1 MVSPLRKPESWRGV
15 GGISGV
21 VKVGGGVF
29 VESCFGSWKSMFAIG
44 ERKLYKISDCS

>member
-15 GGISGV
+15 GGLSGV

-29 VESCFGSWKSMFAIG
+29 VESCFGSWKSMSG
-44 ERKLYKISDCS
+44 KLYKMSDCS